1 MCSAEALPEAD
12 SAPTWLARFSI
23 GSGNIGRVGHLR
35 LVAPVARRVHGR
47 SRTRYGWRVGYT
59 LINRDDPS
67 IESFRGA
74 FFKIRRALGTT
85 AIGINEIRFPP
96 GIEGPEHD
104 ELDTGHEEIYIVLE
118 GSGTFTI
125 DGEAVPVVVGDYLRV
140 DADAR
145 RQAGAGPDGMIFI
158 AAGAKSKPEYDGRES
173 L

>member
-1 MCSAEALPEAD
+1 M
-12 SAPTWLARFSI
+12 
-23 GSGNIGRVGHLR
+23 
-35 LVAPVARRVHGR
+35 
-47 SRTRYGWRVGYT
+47 GYT

-85 AIGINEIRFPP
+85 AIGINEVRLPP

-118 GSGTFTI
+118 GTGTFTI

-140 DADAR
+140 DADAK
-145 RQAGAGPDGMIFI
+145 RQAGAGPDGMTFVVVGAEVEGGVRRPPIPVTGVTRAASRPGRC
-158 AAGAKSKPEYDGRES
+158 AAG

>member
-23 GSGNIGRVGHLR
+23 GSGNIGRVGHF
-35 LVAPVARRVHGR
+35 APRIQRRDRDHGR
-47 SRTRYGWRVGYT
+47 SHDEIRFGEWDTRSSTATTR
-59 LINRDDPS
+59 RS
-67 IESFRGA
+67 SRSAGA

-140 DADAR
+140 DADA
-145 RQAGAGPDGMIFI
+145 GG
-158 AAGAKSKPEYDGRES
+158 KPEPAPTG
-173 L
+173 

>member
-1 MCSAEALPEAD
+1 MRLASSAAVAIT
-12 SAPTWLARFSI
+12 AART
-23 GSGNIGRVGHLR
+23 
-35 LVAPVARRVHGR
+35 
-47 SRTRYGWRVGYT
+47 TRYGWRMGYT

-104 ELDTGHEEIYIVLE
+104 ELDTGHEEIYVVLE

-125 DGEAVPVVVGDYLRV
+125 DGEAVPV
-140 DADAR
+140 
-145 RQAGAGPDGMIFI
+145 GMTFI
-158 AAGAKSKPEYDGRES
+158 VAGAKSKPEYDGRES

>member
-1 MCSAEALPEAD
+1 M
-12 SAPTWLARFSI
+12 
-23 GSGNIGRVGHLR
+23 
-35 LVAPVARRVHGR
+35 
-47 SRTRYGWRVGYT
+47 GYT

-74 FFKIRRALGTT
+74 FFKIRRALGST
-85 AIGINEIRFPP
+85 AIGINEVRFPP

-125 DGEAVPVVVGDYLRV
+125 DGEGVPVVVGDYLRV
-140 DADAR
+140 DADAK
-145 RQAGAGPDGMIFI
+145 RQAGAGPDGMMFI
-158 AAGAKSKPEYDGRES
+158 ACGAKSKPEHDGRES

>member
-1 MCSAEALPEAD
+1 MTP
-12 SAPTWLARFSI
+12 
-23 GSGNIGRVGHLR
+23 
-35 LVAPVARRVHGR
+35 
-47 SRTRYGWRVGYT
+47 TRYGWRMGYT
-59 LINRDDPS
+59 LVNRDDPS

-125 DGEAVPVVVGDYLRV
+125 DGEAVPVAVGDYLRV

-145 RQAGAGPDGMIFI
+145 RQAGAGPDGMTFI

>member
-1 MCSAEALPEAD
+1 M
-12 SAPTWLARFSI
+12 
-23 GSGNIGRVGHLR
+23 
-35 LVAPVARRVHGR
+35 
-47 SRTRYGWRVGYT
+47 GYT

-145 RQAGAGPDGMIFI
+145 RQAGAGPDGMTFI